1 MEKSNPRAEGQEE
14 LVIFLTLTL
23 CILQSP
29 WDPSW
34 RRSKGS
40 WGPGVGAA
48 KPCSAGRGEVI
59 TEGKLSPLAYRQQSQ
74 STDTYCHWLLV
85 KVQHLLL
92 EEGAGQESGA
102 ASAQIPELPTGFQ

>member
-48 KPCSAGRGEVI
+48 KPCSAVWGE
-59 TEGKLSPLAYRQQSQ
+59 KS
-74 STDTYCHWLLV
+74 LL
-85 KVQHLLL
+85 KVNLVH
-92 EEGAGQESGA
+92 
-102 ASAQIPELPTGFQ
+102 LPTGSKANPLTPTATGCW